1 MEDLKFFMFNIL
13 LILIGVVILLLT
25 TLLFELDFIK
35 AHISRVFVVYILMLL
50 EFFVFGRIIYLTE
63 PLKK

>member
-50 EFFVFGRIIYLTE
+50 EFFVCGRIIYLRNR
-63 PLKK
+63 